1 MTRSSRAAA
10 AAAAALLLAALLL
23 VLPHWAGAATDAERR
38 ALLDFKAAITAD
50 PAGVLATWTPSGDP
64 CTFFGVTCG
73 PPSGPVQRLRI
84 HGAGLAGAL
93 APALARLPAL
103 ESISLFG
110 NRLAGG
116 VPPTFRALAPTLR
129 KLNLSRNAGRDESL
143 ARSSAARPATR
154 RLEM

>member
-64 CTFFGVTCG
+64 CTFVGVTCG
-73 PPSGPVQRLRI
+73 PAASGAVQRLRI
-84 HGAGLAGAL
+84 HGAGLAGAR
-93 APALARLPAL
+93 ARLPGA
-103 ESISLFG
+103 
-110 NRLAGG
+110 

-143 ARSSAARPATR
+143 ARSSAAR

>member
-50 PAGVLATWTPSGDP
+50 PTGALATWTPSGDP
-64 CTFFGVTCG
+64 CTFVGVTCG
-73 PPSGPVQRLRI
+73 PAASGAVQRLRI

-93 APALARLPAL
+93 AREPP
-103 ESISLFG
+103 
-110 NRLAGG
+110 GG
-116 VPPTFRALAPTLR
+116 VPPTFCALAPTLR

-143 ARSSAARPATR
+143 ARSSAARSADR
-154 RLEM
+154 RLEIDRKSTRLNSSHV